1 MKKFDNDELDDK
13 NQDMP
18 KNNEQNSYHRLLFET
33 LNGLQYVNMSLID
46 ENISEK
52 QDFNNLNINLHSIYF
67 FLIFF
72 KSYLGF

>member
-1 MKKFDNDELDDK
+1 MKKFDSDELDDK
-13 NQDMP
+13 NQDMA

-52 QDFNNLNINLHSIYF
+52 QDFNNLNINLHSIQF
-67 FLIFF
+67 FLFF
-72 KSYLGF
+72 

>member
-52 QDFNNLNINLHSIYF
+52 QDFNNLNINLHSIQF
-67 FLIFF
+67 FLFF
-72 KSYLGF
+72 KSYSGF